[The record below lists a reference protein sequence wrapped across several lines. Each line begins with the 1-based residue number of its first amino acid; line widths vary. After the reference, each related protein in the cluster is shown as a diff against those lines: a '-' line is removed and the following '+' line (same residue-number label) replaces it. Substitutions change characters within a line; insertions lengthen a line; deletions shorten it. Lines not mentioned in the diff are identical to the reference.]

1 MLGKFITIEGTD
13 GSGKTTVTK
22 MLEEYLLNKG
32 YKVITTREP
41 GGVDVSEKIRNIIL
55 FEDIDPK
62 TEALLFAASRREH
75 IIKKIIPALS
85 AGYVVLCDR
94 FLDSSIAY
102 QVFGRNLDEQNVLDI
117 NSFAL
122 EGLEPD
128 LTLYFDVDI
137 NTGLSRVSNRVE
149 NNNLDNE
156 QNDFYIRVKKG
167 YDYTS
172 EKYQNRVVKINA
184 NNDINTVFCDS
195 IAVVEKLLEGW
206 K

>member
-102 QVFGRNLDEQNVLDI
+102 QVFGRNLDEQNILDI

-156 QNDFYIRVKKG
+156 QNDFYVRVKKG

-184 NNDINTVFCDS
+184 NNDINTVFYDA

>member
-137 NTGLSRVSNRVE
+137 NTGLSRVSNRIE

>member
-102 QVFGRNLDEQNVLDI
+102 QVFGRNLDEQNILDI

-156 QNDFYIRVKKG
+156 QNDFYVRVKKG